1 MNKFNVRV
9 EYEPIQIRHIAV
21 QCPYCGS
28 WYRGYD
34 ISDDSLAYGYKV
46 SLATFL
52 CPKCDCTFGHGTES
66 VMDKM
71 IEMDYPEIYNDVLEK
86 QITWAKKG

>member
-9 EYEPIQIRHIAV
+9 EYELPPIRHIAV
-21 QCPYCGS
+21 QCPYCHS

-34 ISDDSLAYGYKV
+34 ITKDQLAYGYQV

-52 CPKCDCTFGHGTES
+52 CPKCDKVFGYKTES
-66 VMDKM
+66 VMDKEV
-71 IEMDYPEIYNDVLEK
+71 EMEYPEIYEDVLEK
-86 QITWAKKG
+86 QVQWVKKG

>member
-9 EYEPIQIRHIAV
+9 EYELAPIRHIAV
-21 QCPYCGS
+21 QCPYCHS

-34 ISDDSLAYGYKV
+34 ITDDHLAYGYQV

-52 CPKCDCTFGHGTES
+52 CPKCDKEFGFKTES
-66 VMDKM
+66 VMGNAV
-71 IEMDYPEIYNDVLEK
+71 EMEYPEIYEDVLEK
-86 QITWAKKG
+86 QVQWVKQQ

>member
-21 QCPYCGS
+21 QCPYCHS

-34 ISDDSLAYGYKV
+34 ITDDQLAYGYQV
-46 SLATFL
+46 SRATFL
-52 CPKCDCTFGHGTES
+52 CPKCDKVFGYNTES
-66 VMDKM
+66 VMDKAV
-71 IEMDYPEIYNDVLEK
+71 EMEYPEIYEDVLEK
-86 QITWAKKG
+86 QVQWVKKQ